1 MLTKK
6 NIDDLSQPAREFY
19 ERAKLKMSVSLLFI
33 SLFFFFLA
41 LCCEAG
47 GKSLKNEFLKD
58 HDTGRVPLLFLHAS
72 LHVVPIGLFSA
83 SVFLLR
89 PDDKIYSDKSAGFG
103 FACFMYISGCIVA
116 FAAGI
121 YVSPLA
127 GSNLEAKILTNPQEL
142 DSTAVSYT
150 PEDATTNPAFA
161 KAEPLY
167 STYPDNQSSVPPV

>member
-47 GKSLKNEFLKD
+47 GKSLANDFLKD
-58 HDTGRVPLLFLHAS
+58 HDL
-72 LHVVPIGLFSA
+72 
-83 SVFLLR
+83 
-89 PDDKIYSDKSAGFG
+89 DDEVYEDHTAGYG

-116 FAAGI
+116 FSAGI

-127 GSNLEAKILTNPQEL
+127 GSNLEAKILSNPQEL